1 MSIRKIIIKKN
12 RKPIDKTEKSPT
24 FAKQNRG
31 VEQLAARQAHNL
43 EAGGSSPSSATIK
56 KERQCL
62 SFFCFKDRIDTSNPF
77 ELLRKYILRPDVT
90 TTQKE

>member
-1 MSIRKIIIKKN
+1 MSVRKIIIKKN

-56 KERQCL
+56 KGKTM
-62 SFFCFKDRIDTSNPF
+62 SFLFLF
-77 ELLRKYILRPDVT
+77 
-90 TTQKE
+90 